1 MVTVL
6 LPKAEDVNADV
17 AATTLKALGDL
28 ATVGGD
34 EMMKYIDQLMGII
47 IRSLQDL
54 ASDKKREAALC
65 TLGQLATNA
74 GYVIEPYVDHP
85 QLLDILVN
93 IVKNEP
99 QGQLRRETIRLMGIL
114 VALDPYKHQQVI
126 EESPESNLRAEAEA
140 ESDVTLIMKG
150 ITPSNEEYYP
160 TVVINTLMQMLKEDT
175 LRQYHSSA
183 VEAVMSIYATM
194 GMKCVPFLP
203 TVVPGIVSVLK
214 EAQSDDRL
222 EGYFN
227 QLSLLVKI
235 VRQHIRPHLPI
246 ILHAVAEHWYTS
258 TRLQATMLSLIE
270 SIARSLEGEFKIY
283 LANVLPLMLGVLD
296 TDARTDAGKAAC
308 QRVLHAFLVFGSS
321 AEEYMHLIIP
331 VIVRMFDID
340 RPRPKEVRR
349 AAIET
354 IGRMSRQ
361 VNISEFAAKV
371 IHPLSRVLTA
381 SDQTLKLAAMET
393 LCALVFQ
400 LGPDYLHFVPTIDK
414 ILAQQ
419 KINHTAYALIVNKL
433 KRNEPLPQ
441 DLSPDERFGDEDD
454 DQYPTEIATKKLAV
468 NQQHLK
474 NAWEA
479 SQKSTKD
486 DWIEWMRR
494 FSVELL
500 KESPQQALRA

>member
-1 MVTVL
+1 EYSNSPNNKRESAQLISHLVGASSKLIKPYVDPMVTVL

-114 VALDPYKHQQVI
+114 GALDPYKHQQLN

-414 ILAQQ
+414 ILAQ
-419 KINHTAYALIVNKL
+419 
-433 KRNEPLPQ
+433 
-441 DLSPDERFGDEDD
+441 
-454 DQYPTEIATKKLAV
+454 
-468 NQQHLK
+468 
-474 NAWEA
+474 
-479 SQKSTKD
+479 
-486 DWIEWMRR
+486 
-494 FSVELL
+494 
-500 KESPQQALRA
+500 